1 MIKFST
7 NEVVYVRHAAIFGLG
22 TMAVRLGGNFAPQFE
37 GALTT
42 LKQALAME
50 LGENDS
56 KMMWRQ
62 TRDNCIASI
71 GKLLQAVSDKL
82 LENGKKEEL
91 RTLLREWV
99 LLLPLKWDE
108 EEALGMHKMLILLLE
123 NSEDMLIDP
132 SDSKYLEN
140 ILRCFA
146 WLSNN
151 FSYIDKESNR
161 KMGLIMKRW
170 SENEQMKALI
180 NSIDFDDATKQIFMN
195 IINNAGN

>member
-1 MIKFST
+1 MIQFST
-7 NEVVYVRHAAIFGLG
+7 HEVVYVRHAAVFGLG
-22 TMAVRLGGNFAPQFE
+22 TMALRLGGNFAPLFE
-37 GALTT
+37 ESLKT
-42 LKQALAME
+42 LKTALAME

-62 TRDNCIASI
+62 TRDNCIASL
-71 GKLLQAVSDKL
+71 GKLLQSVSDKL
-82 LENGKKEEL
+82 LQNGKKEEL
-91 RTLLREWV
+91 KTLLREWV

-132 SDSKYLEN
+132 TDTQFLES
-140 ILRCFA
+140 ILRSFA
-146 WLSNN
+146 WLNNN
-151 FSYIDKESNR
+151 FDYIDKESNT

-170 SENEQMKALI
+170 SENEQMKNLI
-180 NSIDFDDATKQIFMN
+180 NSINFDDATKQIFMN